1 MLLYVKLHWRLST
14 TYCRVV
20 DMLLVLWGVLILLV
34 LFECNVKQELPNF
47 DVHLML
53 TNLILVSNKNK
64 IRERYLS
71 HQQKDK
77 LLSQV
82 GMQFLNGFI
91 GNE

>member
-1 MLLYVKLHWRLST
+1 
-14 TYCRVV
+14 
-20 DMLLVLWGVLILLV
+20 MLLVLWGVLILLV

-64 IRERYLS
+64 IRERYLP

-91 GNE
+91 GNG